1 MQKPASYRGRGR
13 PTAKGRRRALALA
26 TRRARILPSFL
37 VIGAQRAG
45 TTSFFS
51 NLCRHPQVGRPA
63 GKELH
68 FFNYDYWRGVT
79 WYRAFFPTVAARQ
92 LARLRGSDLVTGEA
106 TPYYLF
112 HPAGPARVAE
122 TLPDVKLIVLLRN
135 PVDRAY
141 SHYQKMCR
149 MGVERL
155 SFENALAAEERRLAG
170 EQERLASD
178 PDYRSD
184 HHRRHAYIAR
194 GLYADQLE
202 RWFAIFPRDR
212 FLVLLAED
220 YFARPAETYAE
231 TLDFLGLQQRE
242 LADRRAGS
250 PPAYAPIDPQ
260 LRASLEERFSEPNAR
275 LARLL
280 GRELW
285 APTAQSAP
293 APPSPHDAQSSSPS
307 SSAYARS

>member
-1 MQKPASYRGRGR
+1 MRKTATFKGNGR
-13 PTAKGRRRALALA
+13 PTSDGVRRSFALV

-63 GKELH
+63 AKELH
-68 FFNYDYWRGVT
+68 FFNYDYWRGVN
-79 WYRAFFPTVAARQ
+79 WYRAFFPTVAVQQ
-92 LARLRGSDLVTGEA
+92 LARLRGGELIAGEA

-112 HPAGPARVAE
+112 HPAVPARVAE
-122 TLPDVKLIVLLRN
+122 TLPDVRLVALLRN
-135 PVDRAY
+135 PVDRAH

-149 MGVERL
+149 MGMERL
-155 SFENALAAEERRLAG
+155 TFEQALDAEEQRLAG
-170 EQERLASD
+170 EEERLASD
-178 PDYRSD
+178 PSYRSE

-202 RWFAIFPRDR
+202 RWLAYFPRDR
-212 FLVLLAED
+212 LLVLLAED
-220 YFARPAETYAE
+220 FFARPAETYAE
-231 TLDFLGLQQRE
+231 TLAFLGLPPRE

-250 PPAYAPIDPQ
+250 RPAYAPIDPA
-260 LRASLEERFSEPNAR
+260 LRASLEQRFAEPNAR

-285 APTAQSAP
+285 SPTEQHARARQ
-293 APPSPHDAQSSSPS
+293 AQSSSPS